1 VAAAVGAAVAASTVR
16 PRAARALVEVAAVT
30 LAVSLVALAIGV
42 GVTDLLVDVPAD
54 TLARMVTVM
63 GLLGVRNLLAATDAP
78 ETRALVSRIAVPLLV
93 PACSLTAVALWAWL
107 GWPAS
112 GPTQWAVVV
121 PWPWCWPASVVWW
134 LPGGC
139 AGSPPPTTTAPTR
152 SPEPSPT
159 ALTAAPTAP
168 TDRSADGVRVP
179 HP

>member
-1 VAAAVGAAVAASTVR
+1 MDAWSLADRAFALAGVAAAVGAAVAASTVR

-42 GVTDLLVDVPAD
+42 GATDLLVDVPAD

-112 GPTQWAVVV
+112 DPTQWAVVV
-121 PWPWCWPASVVWW
+121 PVAVV
-134 LPGGC
+134 LACVGGLV
-139 AGSPPPTTTAPTR
+139 AAWR
-152 SPEPSPT
+152 VRR
-159 ALTAAPTAP
+159 LTAADDDRTDAVARAIA
-168 TDRSADGVRVP
+168 DRSAD
-179 HP
+179 